1 MPGMVYGKYFR
12 TDLDALFLT
21 IGCTKEE
28 CFLSLDLN
36 MERVSASRMETG
48 RLFFTRRLPICLIT
62 RPAAGNK
69 DSVILNYNRISE
81 NEC

>member
-1 MPGMVYGKYFR
+1 MP
-12 TDLDALFLT
+12 DLHSLFLT

-48 RLFFTRRLPICLIT
+48 RLFFTRRLSICPIP
-62 RPAAGNK
+62 RPAPGNE
-69 DSVILNYNRISE
+69 DSVILNYNRIRE